1 MTSSLPWMM
10 TGGQMTKY
18 KVIGDRLINY
28 YVFVEAEDDE
38 EAWQIAT
45 NNDLDWIELDSSL
58 TIEPHTVELEEELN
72 VLEDGYPSM
81 ENEILVMDK
90 TDKQDSVDGGSI
102 GLVTGVFTNSRKSY
116 IINTDHRKDQYN
128 GNKA

>member
-1 MTSSLPWMM
+1 MN
-10 TGGQMTKY
+10 KY

-58 TIEPHTVELEEELN
+58 TISHIPWSLKKN
-72 VLEDGYPSM
+72 
-81 ENEILVMDK
+81 
-90 TDKQDSVDGGSI
+90 
-102 GLVTGVFTNSRKSY
+102 
-116 IINTDHRKDQYN
+116 
-128 GNKA
+128 

>member
-1 MTSSLPWMM
+1 MN
-10 TGGQMTKY
+10 KY

-90 TDKQDSVDGGSI
+90 TDK
-102 GLVTGVFTNSRKSY
+102 
-116 IINTDHRKDQYN
+116 
-128 GNKA
+128 

>member
-1 MTSSLPWMM
+1 
-10 TGGQMTKY
+10 MTKY

-90 TDKQDSVDGGSI
+90 TDK
-102 GLVTGVFTNSRKSY
+102 
-116 IINTDHRKDQYN
+116 
-128 GNKA
+128 